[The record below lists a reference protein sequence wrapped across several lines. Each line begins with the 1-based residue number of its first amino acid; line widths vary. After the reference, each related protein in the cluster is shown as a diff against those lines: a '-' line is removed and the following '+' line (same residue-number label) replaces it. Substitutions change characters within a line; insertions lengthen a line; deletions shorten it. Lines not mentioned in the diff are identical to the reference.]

1 MTVKVKVDG
10 LDLVLDLSEYSS
22 SVTDYVLDQFEDRL
36 PDIIDIITNA
46 EIDQNYKK
54 KTITITNVLLELVNQ
69 IVEEKEYDEER
80 EKRQET

>member
-22 SVTDYVLDQFEDRL
+22 SVTDYALDQFEDRL

-54 KTITITNVLLELVNQ
+54 KTITITNVL
-69 IVEEKEYDEER
+69 
-80 EKRQET
+80 